1 MLDQLPVLSPEETLP
16 LLREQFYYPPYITF
30 ARMLKTPKNWTMVP
44 QSVKQY
50 HLMYGVAGFVENKV
64 DGNDYTM
71 RKGDVYLIPPNAILS
86 QHHCPTDPFTG
97 MIVNFH
103 FGQSASPLETILGR
117 GPYLGN
123 DEDGSLHGKF
133 LTLIHAIQKHNL
145 SSNMLAQG
153 LLLQIIYQFA
163 HNRPELEATALS
175 TSKVNVKM
183 VQICNYMKENYRQAI
198 RLDTLSAL
206 TGLSRNYIIRQFR
219 KCYGS
224 TPADYLA
231 MIRIEKAKQL
241 ATQTDLSITEIANLV
256 GYADLHSFSRMFK
269 KRMQMSLSQFNAT
282 VISSLDLESPAEK
295 S

>member
-1 MLDQLPVLSPEETLP
+1 MLDQLPSLSPEETLP
-16 LLREQFYYPPYITF
+16 LLRNQFYYPPYITL
-30 ARMLKTPKNWTMVP
+30 ARMFKSPKSWFMAP
-44 QSVKQY
+44 QGFKQY
-50 HLMYGVAGFVENKV
+50 QLLYGVAGMAENIV
-64 DGNDYTM
+64 DGNTYVM

-86 QHHCPTDPFTG
+86 QHPCPADPFTG
-97 MIVNFH
+97 ITVTFH
-103 FGQSASPLETILGR
+103 FGRWESPLETILGR

-123 DEDGSLHGKF
+123 DENGSLHGMF
-133 LTLIHAIQKHNL
+133 ISLIHAIKKHHL

-163 HNRPELEATALS
+163 QNRPALEAPTAS
-175 TSKVNVKM
+175 TTKVNAKM

-198 RLDTLSAL
+198 RLDTLSAI

-231 MIRIEKAKQL
+231 SIRIEKAKQL
-241 ATQTDLSITEIANLV
+241 AIQTDLTITEIANLV

-282 VISSLDLESPAEK
+282 VISSLDLESPVEK